1 MKSTAEKIQPRS
13 SDSTGPDKV
22 RYRVMAPIHREG
34 RDKPF
39 WLRLGTAF
47 ENAGKNGAAPS
58 ITVKLDASPLGG
70 ELVLFEDE
78 ERGDAE

>member
-1 MKSTAEKIQPRS
+1 MKSAAEKTQPRPS
-13 SDSTGPDKV
+13 ETTAADKV
-22 RYRVMAPIHREG
+22 RYRVMAPVYREG
-34 RDKPF
+34 REKPF

-47 ENAGKNGAAPS
+47 ENAGKNGGAPS

>member
-1 MKSTAEKIQPRS
+1 MKSAADRSQPRT
-13 SDSTGPDKV
+13 SDSSGSEKV
-22 RYRVMAPIHREG
+22 RYRVMAPVHREG
-34 RDKPF
+34 REKPF

-47 ENAGKNGAAPS
+47 ENAGKNGSPPS

-78 ERGDAE
+78 ERNDAE